1 MRTSLTVWAIEGDW
15 YVPIAQALERSGF
28 EAIWISDHLAT
39 PLEYRRVYPYN
50 DTGEPGYNAQTP
62 LLDIWP
68 IMGALAASTKTIQM
82 GSGVLILPIR
92 NPFLTAHATVTVQN
106 LSHGRL
112 LFGVGTGWM
121 EEEFTVVGESFAAR
135 GARTEEILDVLEKL
149 WTGKPTS
156 HEGRFYRFPL
166 VTHPPP
172 PVSPIPLIGCGLSEG
187 MMRRTARRM
196 DGWYGPAVAL
206 DVSMRAVAE
215 LDGMRK
221 ELGRQ
226 GPFPSYVR
234 LEGGFDD
241 ANLEKHRAAGVE
253 HLVVSMALL
262 GIRADA
268 GLEERVHAIERA
280 GERLA
285 RFHGEPQR
293 LK

>member
-1 MRTSLTVWAIEGDW
+1 MRASLTVWAVDGDW
-15 YVPIAQALERSGF
+15 YVPIAQALERAGF

-39 PLEYRRVYPYN
+39 PLEYKHVYPYN
-50 DTGEPGYNAQTP
+50 ETGEPGYNAQTP

-68 IMGALAASTKTIQM
+68 IMGALAASTTTIQI

-112 LFGVGTGWM
+112 LFGIGTGWM

-156 HEGRFYRFPL
+156 HEGHFYRFPP
-166 VTHPPP
+166 VTHPPA

-187 MMRRTARRM
+187 MMGRTARRM
-196 DGWYGPAVAL
+196 DGWFGPAVAL

-215 LDGMRK
+215 LDRMRK
-221 ELGRQ
+221 DLGRE
-226 GPFPSYVR
+226 GPFASYVR
-234 LEGGFDD
+234 LAGAFEP
-241 ANLEKHRAAGVE
+241 ANLERHRAAGVE

-262 GIRADA
+262 GIANNA
-268 GLEERVHAIERA
+268 SLQERVEAIEKA

-285 RFHGEPQR
+285 RFQGEPQR
-293 LK
+293 MK